1 MTNNLQ
7 DRIKQ
12 LAQQHYGDIVEI
24 RRHIHRNPELSFA
37 EYETSAFIQ
46 EQLKD
51 IGIPFRAGY
60 VKTGIAG
67 RIEGRNPVGRMVA
80 LRADMDALPVV
91 ERNDVPF
98 KSQHEGK
105 MHACGHDLHM
115 AALLG
120 AARILHS
127 LRGEF
132 DGQALLIFQPAE
144 ERIPGGANLMLQEGV
159 FGDRLPDLIIGQHVM
174 PMLEAGKVG
183 YRPGVYMASSD
194 EIYITVKG
202 KGGHAAM
209 PHQLTD
215 PVLIAAHIIT
225 GLQQVV
231 SRHANP
237 AVPSVLS
244 FGKVDAPGSTNII
257 PAEVRIEGTFRTM
270 NEPWRKLAH
279 EKITSMAVS
288 IAEGMGGSCD
298 VKILHGYPVLSN
310 HEAFTLWA
318 ARLSRQFLG
327 AENVVDLELRM
338 TAEDFAYFAEQIPG
352 VFYRFGTTDADGIYC
367 SPLHSATFMADESA
381 LITAMGNLS
390 YLALSFLND
399 VK

>member
-12 LAQQHYGDIVEI
+12 LALQHYGDIVEI

-46 EQLKD
+46 EQLKH

-91 ERNDVPF
+91 ERNDIPF

-105 MHACGHDLHM
+105 MHACGHDLHI

-144 ERIPGGANLMLQEGV
+144 ERIPGGANLMMQEGV
-159 FGDRLPDLIIGQHVM
+159 FGDKLPDLIIGQHVM
-174 PMLEAGKVG
+174 PILEAGKVG
-183 YRPGVYMASSD
+183 YRPGIYMASSD

-279 EKITSMAVS
+279 EKITRMAVS

-318 ARLSRQFLG
+318 AGRSRQFLG

-352 VFYRFGTTDADGIYC
+352 VFYRFGTTDARGKYN

-390 YLALSFLND
+390 YLALCFLND